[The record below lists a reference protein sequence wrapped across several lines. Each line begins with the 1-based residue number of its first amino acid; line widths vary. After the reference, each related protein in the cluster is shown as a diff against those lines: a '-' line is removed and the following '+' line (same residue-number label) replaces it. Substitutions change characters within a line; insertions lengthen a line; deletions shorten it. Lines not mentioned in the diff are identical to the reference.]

1 MLSCNDGE
9 FKINNNHTRF
19 YAEQLNKFLGREF
32 FRMRKVKSSVLRTE
46 QMREQ
51 FHQFDS
57 AHPDVWNLFFQFAW
71 EKIDLGY
78 QHYGAKAVME
88 RVRWE
93 SDAGG
98 KKIKTLSVSDV
109 SSV

>member
-1 MLSCNDGE
+1 
-9 FKINNNHTRF
+9 
-19 YAEQLNKFLGREF
+19 
-32 FRMRKVKSSVLRTE
+32 MRKVKSSVLRTE

-51 FHQFDS
+51 FHRFDS
-57 AHPDVWNLFFQFAW
+57 AHPEVWDLFFQFTW

-98 KKIKTLSVSDV
+98 GEFKINNNHTRFFADRMNRILGREFFRRRKAKA
-109 SSV
+109 